1 MPIRDGRL
9 DRAKRAARRALIA
22 IGEDLREARIAA
34 GLTQRQ
40 VGAAVGLSHSAISRI
55 ELGKSPNVGYETLV
69 LVAAAVGLDLP
80 LRSFPS
86 GDPIRD
92 AAQSGLLAGFRALLP
107 AFVRWRAEVPLD
119 IPGDRRAWDGL
130 LIGDGWELAVEAET
144 RLRDV
149 QALMRKLNLK
159 ARDGHRDRILLV
171 IADTRHNR
179 RVVRLAADDLAS
191 LFPVRGRR
199 ALADLVAGRPPAASA
214 LLLVPVRSVTSP

>member
-1 MPIRDGRL
+1 MSIRDGRL
-9 DRAKRAARRALIA
+9 DRARRAARRALAA

-40 VGAAVGLSHSAISRI
+40 LGAAVGMSHSAISRI
-55 ELGKSPNVGYETLV
+55 ELGKAPNVSYETLA
-69 LVAAAVGLDLP
+69 LIAAAVGLDLP
-80 LRSFPS
+80 LRTFPS

-92 AAQSGLLAGFRALLP
+92 AAQAGLLAGLRALLP
-107 AFVRWRAEVPLD
+107 GTYRWRSEVPLE

-130 LIGDGWELAVEAET
+130 LVGDGWDLPVEAET

-149 QALMRKLNLK
+149 QALIRRLNLK

-179 RVVRLAADDLAS
+179 RVVRLAADDLATM
-191 LFPVRGRR
+191 FPVPGRR
-199 ALADLVAGRPPAASA
+199 ALADLVAGRPPSA
-214 LLLVPVRSVTSP
+214 GAVLFVPARRVAPP